1 MNKQVMEKIQN
12 EGIATSFS
20 TENSEGKIKMINA
33 KGTGA
38 KSLNELE
45 SDEVI
50 TVTDVMLYSDVV
62 DNYGSEQDTIIT
74 SLFTDDNNVY
84 GSISSTV
91 KEVASELIELLQDME
106 KVDVKVT
113 RTTSK
118 KGQQYLSLVI
128 VG

>member
-1 MNKQVMEKIQN
+1 MNKEVLQTIEN

-20 TENSEGKIKMINA
+20 TDDSQGRIKMINA

-38 KSLNELE
+38 RSLNELK

-50 TVTDVMLYSDVV
+50 TVTDVMLYSDIV
-62 DNYGSEQDTIIT
+62 DNYGTEQETIIT
-74 SLFTDDNNVY
+74 SLFTENDVY

-91 KEVASELIELLQDME
+91 KEVASELIPLLKDLE

-113 RTTSK
+113 RTKSK
-118 KGQQYLSLVI
+118 KGQEYLSLVI
-128 VG
+128 LG

>member
-1 MNKQVMEKIQN
+1 MNKQVLETIEN

-20 TENSEGKIKMINA
+20 TDDSQGKIKMINA

-38 KSLNELE
+38 KSLNELK

-62 DNYGSEQDTIIT
+62 DNYGTEQDTIIT
-74 SLFTDDNNVY
+74 SLFTENDVY

-91 KEVASELIELLQDME
+91 KEVASELIPLLRDLE
-106 KVDVKVT
+106 SVDVKVT
-113 RTTSK
+113 RTKSK
-118 KGQQYLSLVI
+118 KGQEYLSLVI
-128 VG
+128 LG

>member
-1 MNKQVMEKIQN
+1 MNKEVLQIIEN

-20 TENSEGKIKMINA
+20 TDDSQGRIKMINA

-38 KSLNELE
+38 RSLNELK

-62 DNYGSEQDTIIT
+62 DNYGTEQETIIT
-74 SLFTDDNNVY
+74 SLFTENDVY

-91 KEVASELIELLQDME
+91 KEVASELIPLLKDLE

-113 RTTSK
+113 RTKSK
-118 KGQQYLSLVI
+118 KGQEYLSLVI
-128 VG
+128 LG

>member
-1 MNKQVMEKIQN
+1 MNKEVLQTIEN

-20 TENSEGKIKMINA
+20 TDDSQGRIKMINA

-38 KSLNELE
+38 RSLNELK

-62 DNYGSEQDTIIT
+62 DNYGTEQETIIT
-74 SLFTDDNNVY
+74 SLFTENDVY

-91 KEVASELIELLQDME
+91 KEVASELILLLKDLEQ
-106 KVDVKVT
+106 VDVKVT
-113 RTTSK
+113 RTKSK
-118 KGQQYLSLVI
+118 KGQEYLSLVI
-128 VG
+128 LG

>member
-1 MNKQVMEKIQN
+1 MNKQVLETIEN

-20 TENSEGKIKMINA
+20 TDDSQGKIKMINA

-38 KSLNELE
+38 KSLNELK

-62 DNYGSEQDTIIT
+62 DNYGTEQETIIT
-74 SLFTDDNNVY
+74 SLFTENDVY

-91 KEVASELIELLQDME
+91 KEVASELIPLLKDLEQ
-106 KVDVKVT
+106 VDVKVT
-113 RTTSK
+113 RTKSK
-118 KGQQYLSLVI
+118 KGQEYLSLVI
-128 VG
+128 LG

>member
-1 MNKQVMEKIQN
+1 MNKQVMEKINN

-20 TENSEGKIKMINA
+20 TDDSQGKIKMINA

-38 KSLNELE
+38 RSLNELK

-62 DNYGSEQDTIIT
+62 DNYGTEQETIIT
-74 SLFTDDNNVY
+74 SLFTENDVY

-91 KEVASELIELLQDME
+91 KEVASELIPLLKDLE

-113 RTTSK
+113 RTKSK
-118 KGQQYLSLVI
+118 KGQEYLSLVI
-128 VG
+128 LG

>member
-1 MNKQVMEKIQN
+1 MNKEVLQTIEN

-20 TENSEGKIKMINA
+20 TDDSQGRIKMINA

-38 KSLNELE
+38 RSLNELK

-62 DNYGSEQDTIIT
+62 DNYGTEQDTIIT
-74 SLFTDDNNVY
+74 SLFTDNDVY

-91 KEVASELIELLQDME
+91 KEVASELIPLLRDLE
-106 KVDVKVT
+106 SVDVKVT
-113 RTTSK
+113 RTKSK
-118 KGQQYLSLVI
+118 KGQEYLSLVI
-128 VG
+128 LG

>member
-1 MNKQVMEKIQN
+1 MNKEVLQTIEN

-20 TENSEGKIKMINA
+20 TDDSQGRIKMINA

-38 KSLNELE
+38 RSLNELD

-62 DNYGSEQDTIIT
+62 DNYGTEQDTIIT
-74 SLFTDDNNVY
+74 SLFTENDVY

-91 KEVASELIELLQDME
+91 KEVASELIPLLKDLE

-113 RTTSK
+113 RTKSK
-118 KGQQYLSLVI
+118 KGQEYLSLVI
-128 VG
+128 LG

>member
-1 MNKQVMEKIQN
+1 MNKQVMEKINN

-20 TENSEGKIKMINA
+20 TDDSQGKIKMINA

-38 KSLNELE
+38 RSLNELK

-50 TVTDVMLYSDVV
+50 TVTDVMLYSDIV
-62 DNYGSEQDTIIT
+62 DNYGTEQETIIT
-74 SLFTDDNNVY
+74 SLFTENDVY

-91 KEVASELIELLQDME
+91 KEVASELIPLLKDLE

-113 RTTSK
+113 RTKSK
-118 KGQQYLSLVI
+118 KGQEYLSLVI
-128 VG
+128 LG

>member
-1 MNKQVMEKIQN
+1 MNKEVLQTIEN

-20 TENSEGKIKMINA
+20 TDDSQGKIKMINA

-38 KSLNELE
+38 RSLNELN

-62 DNYGSEQDTIIT
+62 DNYGTEQDTIIT
-74 SLFTDDNNVY
+74 SLFTDNDVY

-91 KEVASELIELLQDME
+91 KEVASELIPLLRDLE
-106 KVDVKVT
+106 SVDVKVT
-113 RTTSK
+113 RTKSK
-118 KGQQYLSLVI
+118 KGQEYLSLVI
-128 VG
+128 LG

>member
-1 MNKQVMEKIQN
+1 MNTQVFQTIET

-20 TENSEGKIKMINA
+20 TDDSQGRIKMINA

-38 KSLNELE
+38 KSLNELK

-50 TVTDVMLYSDVV
+50 TVTDVMLYSDIVN
-62 DNYGSEQDTIIT
+62 NYGTEQDTIIT
-74 SLFTDDNNVY
+74 SLFTENDVY

-91 KEVASELIELLQDME
+91 KEVASELIPLLKDLE

-113 RTTSK
+113 RTKSK
-118 KGQQYLSLVI
+118 KGQEYLSLVI
-128 VG
+128 LG

>member
-1 MNKQVMEKIQN
+1 MNKEVLQTIEN

-20 TENSEGKIKMINA
+20 TEDSQGKIKMINA

-38 KSLNELE
+38 KSLNELK

-62 DNYGSEQDTIIT
+62 DNYGTEQETIIT
-74 SLFTDDNNVY
+74 SLFTENDVY

-91 KEVASELIELLQDME
+91 KEVASELIPLLKDLE

-113 RTTSK
+113 RTKSK
-118 KGQQYLSLVI
+118 KGQEYLSLVI
-128 VG
+128 LG

>member
-1 MNKQVMEKIQN
+1 MNKQVLETIEN

-20 TENSEGKIKMINA
+20 TDNSQGKIKMINA

-38 KSLNELE
+38 KSLNELK

-62 DNYGSEQDTIIT
+62 DNYGTEQETIIT
-74 SLFTDDNNVY
+74 SLFTENDVY

-91 KEVASELIELLQDME
+91 KEVASELIPLLKDLEQ
-106 KVDVKVT
+106 VDVKVT
-113 RTTSK
+113 RTKSK
-118 KGQQYLSLVI
+118 KGQEYLSLVI
-128 VG
+128 LG

>member
-1 MNKQVMEKIQN
+1 MNKEVLQTIEN

-20 TENSEGKIKMINA
+20 TDDSQGKIKMINA

-38 KSLNELE
+38 KSLNELK

-62 DNYGSEQDTIIT
+62 DNYGTEQDTIIT
-74 SLFTDDNNVY
+74 SLFTDNDVY

-91 KEVASELIELLQDME
+91 KEVASELIPLLRDLE
-106 KVDVKVT
+106 SVDVKVT
-113 RTTSK
+113 RTKSK
-118 KGQQYLSLVI
+118 KGQEYLSLVI
-128 VG
+128 LG

>member
-1 MNKQVMEKIQN
+1 MNKEVLQIIEN

-20 TENSEGKIKMINA
+20 TDDSQGRIKMINA

-38 KSLNELE
+38 RSLNELK

-62 DNYGSEQDTIIT
+62 DNYGTEQDTIIT
-74 SLFTDDNNVY
+74 SLFTDNDVY

-91 KEVASELIELLQDME
+91 KEVASELIPLLRDLE
-106 KVDVKVT
+106 SVDVKVT
-113 RTTSK
+113 RTKSK
-118 KGQQYLSLVI
+118 KGQEYLSLVI
-128 VG
+128 LG

>member
-1 MNKQVMEKIQN
+1 MNKEVLQTIEN

-20 TENSEGKIKMINA
+20 TDDSQGRIKMINA

-38 KSLNELE
+38 RSLNELK

-50 TVTDVMLYSDVV
+50 TVTDVMLYSDIV
-62 DNYGSEQDTIIT
+62 DNYGTEQETIIT
-74 SLFTDDNNVY
+74 SLFTENDVY

-91 KEVASELIELLQDME
+91 KEVASELIPLLSDLE

-113 RTTSK
+113 RTKSK
-118 KGQQYLSLVI
+118 KGQEYLSLVI
-128 VG
+128 LG

>member
-1 MNKQVMEKIQN
+1 MNKQVLETIEN

-20 TENSEGKIKMINA
+20 TDDSQGKIKMINA

-38 KSLNELE
+38 KSLNELK

-62 DNYGSEQDTIIT
+62 DNYGTEQDTIIT
-74 SLFTDDNNVY
+74 SLFTENDVY

-91 KEVASELIELLQDME
+91 KEVASELIPLLKDLE

-113 RTTSK
+113 RTKSK
-118 KGQQYLSLVI
+118 KGQEYLSLVI
-128 VG
+128 LG

>member
-1 MNKQVMEKIQN
+1 MNKQVLETIEN

-20 TENSEGKIKMINA
+20 TEDSQGKIKMINA

-38 KSLNELE
+38 KSLNELK

-62 DNYGSEQDTIIT
+62 DNYGTEQETIIT
-74 SLFTDDNNVY
+74 SLFTENDVY

-91 KEVASELIELLQDME
+91 KEVASELIPLLKDLEQ
-106 KVDVKVT
+106 VDVKVT
-113 RTTSK
+113 RTKSK
-118 KGQQYLSLVI
+118 KGQEYLSLVI
-128 VG
+128 LG

>member
-1 MNKQVMEKIQN
+1 MNKQVLETIEN

-20 TENSEGKIKMINA
+20 TDDSQGKIKMINA

-38 KSLNELE
+38 KSLNELK

-62 DNYGSEQDTIIT
+62 DNYGTEQDTIIT
-74 SLFTDDNNVY
+74 SLFTENDVY

-91 KEVASELIELLQDME
+91 KEVASELIPLLKDLEQ
-106 KVDVKVT
+106 VDVKVT
-113 RTTSK
+113 RTKSK
-118 KGQQYLSLVI
+118 KGQEYLSLVI
-128 VG
+128 LG

>member
-1 MNKQVMEKIQN
+1 MNKEVLQTIEN

-20 TENSEGKIKMINA
+20 TEDSQGKIKMINA

-38 KSLNELE
+38 KSLNEIK

-50 TVTDVMLYSDVV
+50 TVTDVMLYSDIV
-62 DNYGSEQDTIIT
+62 DNYGTEQETIIT
-74 SLFTDDNNVY
+74 SLFTENDVY

-91 KEVASELIELLQDME
+91 KEVASELIPLLKDLE

-113 RTTSK
+113 RTKSK
-118 KGQQYLSLVI
+118 KGQEYLSLVI
-128 VG
+128 LG

>member
-1 MNKQVMEKIQN
+1 MNKEVLQTIEN

-20 TENSEGKIKMINA
+20 TDDSQGKIKMINA

-38 KSLNELE
+38 KSLNELK

-62 DNYGSEQDTIIT
+62 DNYGTEQDTIIT
-74 SLFTDDNNVY
+74 SLFTENDVY

-91 KEVASELIELLQDME
+91 KEVASELIPLLKDLE

-113 RTTSK
+113 RTKSK
-118 KGQQYLSLVI
+118 KGQEYLSLVI
-128 VG
+128 LG